1 MEINLT
7 VSSTKSNE
15 AVKIGPVV
23 KNDYRGRSE
32 VCQFG
37 LGAGNILGSSWTF
50 GAAWK
55 LKAVSSEAALRSL
68 IPTWNEGSG
77 RKVK

>member
-1 MEINLT
+1 MKINLT
-7 VSSTKSNE
+7 ISSTKNNE

-23 KNDYRGRSE
+23 KNDCRGRSE

-37 LGAGNILGSSWTF
+37 LGAGNILGTSWTF

-55 LKAVSSEAALRSL
+55 LRAVSPETALPSL
-68 IPTWNEGSG
+68 IPMWNEGSG